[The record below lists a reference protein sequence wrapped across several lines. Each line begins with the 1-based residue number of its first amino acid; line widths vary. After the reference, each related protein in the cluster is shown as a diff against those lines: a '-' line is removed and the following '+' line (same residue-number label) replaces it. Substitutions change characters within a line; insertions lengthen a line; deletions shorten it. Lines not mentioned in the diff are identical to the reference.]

1 MTERTLN
8 VYANDTLMGV
18 LFDKNNIWAFQYEL
32 SWLKLS
38 NAYALCPSIP
48 LLAEKQI
55 DGSSTRPIQHF
66 FDNLLPEE
74 NARTL
79 LAKDLDVKD
88 VYDTFLLLEKS
99 GKESAGA
106 LTITPETLSIAER
119 SMTQLTKEDLE
130 GRIKKLP
137 KAPLNNKKTK
147 RMSLA
152 GAQHKML
159 VIVEDEL
166 IYEPNQSMPS
176 THILKPDHSE
186 PNDYW
191 QTTMNEWFVMK
202 LAKSVGIDVPLVTML
217 YLPEP
222 VYLIERFDRIG
233 AFPNHQRLHVI
244 DACQLLC
251 VDKGAKYSL
260 SHTKTYNE
268 IIIASRPKGKT
279 IQRIYQW
286 VLFNLL
292 IGNGDAHLK
301 NISFFQIGEGSV
313 LTPFYDLLST
323 IIYASPHETLNQD
336 LSIAI
341 GGKLRFGEVTFH
353 DLEVFAGEIG
363 LPAKVMHKM
372 TADMTSIIGAEFESL
387 YKRVMQSDTHIQKA
401 AELRMIR
408 EIKHKVLIPI
418 LNNIAPAPN

>member
-1 MTERTLN
+1 
-8 VYANDTLMGV
+8 
-18 LFDKNNIWAFQYEL
+18 
-32 SWLKLS
+32 
-38 NAYALCPSIP
+38 
-48 LLAEKQI
+48 
-55 DGSSTRPIQHF
+55 
-66 FDNLLPEE
+66 
-74 NARTL
+74 
-79 LAKDLDVKD
+79 
-88 VYDTFLLLEKS
+88 
-99 GKESAGA
+99 
-106 LTITPETLSIAER
+106 
-119 SMTQLTKEDLE
+119 
-130 GRIKKLP
+130 
-137 KAPLNNKKTK
+137 
-147 RMSLA
+147 
-152 GAQHKML
+152 
-159 VIVEDEL
+159 
-166 IYEPNQSMPS
+166 
-176 THILKPDHSE
+176 
-186 PNDYW
+186 
-191 QTTMNEWFVMK
+191 
-202 LAKSVGIDVPLVTML
+202 
-217 YLPEP
+217 
-222 VYLIERFDRIG
+222 
-233 AFPNHQRLHVI
+233 
-244 DACQLLC
+244 
-251 VDKGAKYSL
+251 
-260 SHTKTYNE
+260 
-268 IIIASRPKGKT
+268 
-279 IQRIYQW
+279 